1 MKTINKILILGLLVV
16 IGLANVSSAEAT
28 LSFTT
33 DTTIVIDSVNYTI
46 KSGSQATSIT
56 GNSDGTVSSSVKIA
70 DNTGGFG
77 ALTNSD
83 FFGLDTASIGDLN
96 NDGVNDLAVGTL
108 GDDTGGSGRGAV
120 YILFMNADGTVASS
134 QKIADSTG
142 GFGVLVNSDQFGLA
156 VAGIGDL
163 NNDDV
168 SDLVVGAPGDDTGG
182 SGRGAV
188 YILFMNADGTVAS
201 SQKIASGTGGFGAL
215 LNGDAFGTSVASLG
229 DLDGDEITD
238 LAVGAYTDDTG
249 GSSRGAVYVL
259 FMNADGTV
267 ASSQKIADNTGG
279 FGTLVNSDAF
289 GISVA
294 GIGDLDGDNILDL
307 AVGAWGDDTG
317 GNFRGA
323 VYILFMNADGA
334 VASSQKIASGT
345 GGFGT
350 LTDLDL
356 FGGAISSVGD
366 LDNDGVFDLAVG
378 VYGDDTGGSGRGAV
392 YILFMN
398 ADGAVASSQKIAS
411 GTGGFGTLV
420 DGDCWGRGIANIGD
434 FNSNGVIDLAVGA
447 QCDDTGGS
455 DRGSVYILYFTRT
468 SVPSLEVTV
477 PSYSTFTLVSND
489 KHIFN
494 NNASLTTDCF
504 ENNSS
509 LVINTPSTVT
519 ITPSTEI
526 CVSEQNSSGSSKKS
540 SSTTTETLIPVVST
554 IPPSTPAPV
563 SCPSG
568 DMFNATTGERCNAF
582 FNISYNF
589 GLTTLGLGSVGE
601 TVRQLQQFLNTQLN
615 LILSVDGK
623 FGPLTSAAVKQWQ
636 AAHGL
641 VPDGQVGPLTKEKM
655 GGMN

>member
-1 MKTINKILILGLLVV
+1 
-16 IGLANVSSAEAT
+16 
-28 LSFTT
+28 
-33 DTTIVIDSVNYTI
+33 
-46 KSGSQATSIT
+46 
-56 GNSDGTVSSSVKIA
+56 
-70 DNTGGFG
+70 
-77 ALTNSD
+77 
-83 FFGLDTASIGDLN
+83 
-96 NDGVNDLAVGTL
+96 
-108 GDDTGGSGRGAV
+108 
-120 YILFMNADGTVASS
+120 
-134 QKIADSTG
+134 
-142 GFGVLVNSDQFGLA
+142 
-156 VAGIGDL
+156 
-163 NNDDV
+163 
-168 SDLVVGAPGDDTGG
+168 
-182 SGRGAV
+182 
-188 YILFMNADGTVAS
+188 
-201 SQKIASGTGGFGAL
+201 
-215 LNGDAFGTSVASLG
+215 
-229 DLDGDEITD
+229 
-238 LAVGAYTDDTG
+238 
-249 GSSRGAVYVL
+249 
-259 FMNADGTV
+259 
-267 ASSQKIADNTGG
+267 
-279 FGTLVNSDAF
+279 
-289 GISVA
+289 
-294 GIGDLDGDNILDL
+294 
-307 AVGAWGDDTG
+307 
-317 GNFRGA
+317 
-323 VYILFMNADGA
+323 
-334 VASSQKIASGT
+334 
-345 GGFGT
+345 
-350 LTDLDL
+350 
-356 FGGAISSVGD
+356 
-366 LDNDGVFDLAVG
+366 
-378 VYGDDTGGSGRGAV
+378 
-392 YILFMN
+392 MN